1 MVVRLNDVFQKLT
14 RSCETVEQLA
24 DLMVREQLLNT
35 LLLNVMIWVE
45 ERRPKTVEEAAVGRR

>member
-1 MVVRLNDVFQKLT
+1 M
-14 RSCETVEQLA
+14 EQLV

>member
-14 RSCETVEQLA
+14 RSCETVEQLV